1 LYEPVGLAASIFT
14 QTSAQPSS
22 ASCASRATGVPPM
35 AEIPPG
41 RSTRNLHPAQH
52 SHQQRNGDRWPPSQS
67 TMTAY
72 LGIIA
77 FTLPVLD
84 RITGPETARSE

>member
-1 LYEPVGLAASIFT
+1 LAASIFT
-14 QTSAQPSS
+14 QTSAQLSS

-52 SHQQRNGDRWPPSQS
+52 SHQQRNRDRWPPSR
-67 TMTAY
+67 
-72 LGIIA
+72 IIA
-77 FTLPVLD
+77 STLPVLD
-84 RITGPETARSE
+84 RITGPETARDE